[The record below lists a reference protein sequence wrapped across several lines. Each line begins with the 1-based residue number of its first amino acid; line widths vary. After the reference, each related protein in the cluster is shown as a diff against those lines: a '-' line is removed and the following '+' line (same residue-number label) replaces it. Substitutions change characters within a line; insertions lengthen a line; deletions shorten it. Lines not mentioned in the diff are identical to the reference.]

1 MSPFSPHSR
10 VIVSQTNCFSFS
22 LAIPVN
28 ARVLADIFSLD
39 LNGEENP
46 KGVHN
51 EAEIYRYLLDI
62 RVWGFVNNDPAL
74 AWNRRRWATEAA
86 TILSESTQKVVS
98 RIQAERLPKGIFD
111 KLQSILPW
119 QNDGAKTKQGSM
131 RWYGSYVVS
140 EFLSAGKSVKDV
152 SDILWLTA
160 VGGVGVVVS
169 LVSQDLFKS
178 PSCATHES

>member
-1 MSPFSPHSR
+1 M
-10 VIVSQTNCFSFS
+10 
-22 LAIPVN
+22 N

-62 RVWGFVNNDPAL
+62 RVWGFVNNDSAL

-98 RIQAERLPKGIFD
+98 RIRAERLPKGIFD
-111 KLQSILPW
+111 KLRSLLPW
-119 QNDGAKTKQGSM
+119 QGSL
-131 RWYGSYVVS
+131 RSYGSYMVS
-140 EFLSAGKSVKDV
+140 ELLSAGKTVKEV

-160 VGGVGVVVS
+160 GGGAAVVVS
-169 LVSQDLFKS
+169 LVS
-178 PSCATHES
+178 

>member
-1 MSPFSPHSR
+1 M
-10 VIVSQTNCFSFS
+10 
-22 LAIPVN
+22 N

-46 KGVHN
+46 NGVHN
-51 EAEIYRYLLDI
+51 EAEIYGYLLDI

-98 RIQAERLPKGIFD
+98 RIRTERLPKGIFD

-119 QNDGAKTKQGSM
+119 QDDGAKTKHGSL

-140 EFLSAGKSVKDV
+140 ELLSAGKTVKEA

-160 VGGVGVVVS
+160 VGGVAVVVS
-169 LVSQDLFKS
+169 LVG
-178 PSCATHES
+178 

>member
-1 MSPFSPHSR
+1 M
-10 VIVSQTNCFSFS
+10 
-22 LAIPVN
+22 N

-62 RVWGFVNNDPAL
+62 RVWGFVNNDSAL

-98 RIQAERLPKGIFD
+98 RIRAERLPKGIFD
-111 KLQSILPW
+111 KLRSLLSW
-119 QNDGAKTKQGSM
+119 QGDGAKTKQGSL
-131 RWYGSYVVS
+131 RSYGSYVVS
-140 EFLSAGKSVKDV
+140 ELLSAGKTVKEV

-160 VGGVGVVVS
+160 GGGAAVIVS
-169 LVSQDLFKS
+169 LVS
-178 PSCATHES
+178 